1 MFTFTALMYDGIIE
15 VFDSVDFT
23 ICGYIQNNE

>member
-1 MFTFTALMYDGIIE
+1 MFTFTVLMYDGIIE

-23 ICGYIQNNE
+23 ICGYIYIE